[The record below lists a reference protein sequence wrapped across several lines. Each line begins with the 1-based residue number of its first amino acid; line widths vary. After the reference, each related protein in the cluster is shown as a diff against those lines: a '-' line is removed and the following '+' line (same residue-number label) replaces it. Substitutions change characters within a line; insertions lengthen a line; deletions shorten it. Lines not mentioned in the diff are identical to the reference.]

1 MRRAILFA
9 ISAVLCAASVGATT
23 GEGGGE
29 LAETAGASAGEEP
42 GPGGECPQGTVRKC
56 RCRHEGECEPDTG
69 DGCKWSG
76 SVYHS
81 DPGGQP
87 NAYDD
92 GSGGAGGAVCD
103 AP

>member
-69 DGCKWSG
+69 ETCECVSTVGACSVVSG
-76 SVYHS
+76 
-81 DPGGQP
+81 PG
-87 NAYDD
+87 A
-92 GSGGAGGAVCD
+92 SR
-103 AP
+103 